1 MSFFLAIERASLK
14 EHLRT
19 FTLAAIQRMNWRVWQ
34 TKRQREK
41 ARGLLRKH
49 YKAQH
54 TSGVNIET
62 TKILRRNYL
71 KYHEGEYAGVSDV
84 GNKTEWSEK

>member
-1 MSFFLAIERASLK
+1 M
-14 EHLRT
+14 
-19 FTLAAIQRMNWRVWQ
+19 
-34 TKRQREK
+34 